1 MPEGI
6 ECCME
11 WNRMRVLVVALFVCG
26 GGSIQ
31 CLFPAGNEVAQLGM
45 SQVQVKISIIIAI
58 KTSMGG
64 GN

>member
-1 MPEGI
+1 
-6 ECCME
+6 ME